1 MRKLQNFILIS
12 VLLALSLAQTVDL
25 SQIYTP
31 QTLST
36 LGPEYNDPNFIKLLD
51 NYFGCK
57 TWTDGNCVECSQGYV
72 FNNKGICCEVDA
84 YCQQF
89 NTAVGTCEVCYTGYS
104 VSSNGSC
111 AVKPTDN
118 TNVGCA
124 VWKNDV
130 CTSCSVRYFFNHDKV
145 CKPVSDSCHEWNAN
159 GECTSCYYGY

>member
-124 VWKNDV
+124 VWKNGV
-130 CTSCSVRYFFNHDKV
+130 CISCSVKYFFNHDKV